1 MKLPVDI
8 MCLIGHIIEM
18 DAKLRDILYY
28 TTTSGKQPV
37 RKWLE
42 NIKDSMTQAI
52 LYKRIR
58 QAGMGNFGN
67 TRSVGGGVNE
77 FKIDFGQGYRIYFG
91 LHKDKMIVL
100 LVGGTKRTQQADVE
114 TAKDYWNHWKK
125 ENDI

>member
-1 MKLPVDI
+1 
-8 MCLIGHIIEM
+8 M
-18 DAKLRDILYY
+18 DVKPRDIHYY
-28 TTTSGKQPV
+28 TTANGKQPV

-42 NIKDSMTQAI
+42 SIKDSMTQAI

-58 QAGMGNFGN
+58 QAGMGNFGH
-67 TRSVGGGVNE
+67 TRSVGGGVSE

-91 LHKDKMIVL
+91 LHKDKLIVL
-100 LVGGTKRTQQADVE
+100 LVGGTKRTQQADIE

>member
-1 MKLPVDI
+1 
-8 MCLIGHIIEM
+8 MCPIGHIIEM

-42 NIKDSMTQAI
+42 NIKDSLTQAL

-58 QAGMGNFGN
+58 QAGMGNFGS
-67 TRSVGGGVNE
+67 TRSVGGGVSE
-77 FKIDFGQGYRIYFG
+77 FKIDYGPGYRIYFG
-91 LHKDKMIVL
+91 LHKDKLIVL
-100 LVGGTKRTQQADVE
+100 LVGGTKRNQQTDIE